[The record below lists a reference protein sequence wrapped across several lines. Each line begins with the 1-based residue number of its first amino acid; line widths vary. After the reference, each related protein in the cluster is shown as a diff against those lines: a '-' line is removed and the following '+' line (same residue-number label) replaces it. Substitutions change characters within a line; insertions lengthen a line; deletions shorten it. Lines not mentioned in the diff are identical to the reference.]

1 MLEESPRW
9 LVSNGRYEDAKAV
22 FKKVAKTNKVKSV
35 DIDEIFSETFRLNE
49 NHKMPEQKEKGQ
61 KKQGILRNLTDT
73 NNPQDNNLD
82 NCFTNDLKK
91 ETDVADGK
99 KNEVEKYTV
108 LDILKNANLRKN
120 TFILWYTW

>member
-1 MLEESPRW
+1 
-9 LVSNGRYEDAKAV
+9 
-22 FKKVAKTNKVKSV
+22 
-35 DIDEIFSETFRLNE
+35 
-49 NHKMPEQKEKGQ
+49 MPEQKEKGQ